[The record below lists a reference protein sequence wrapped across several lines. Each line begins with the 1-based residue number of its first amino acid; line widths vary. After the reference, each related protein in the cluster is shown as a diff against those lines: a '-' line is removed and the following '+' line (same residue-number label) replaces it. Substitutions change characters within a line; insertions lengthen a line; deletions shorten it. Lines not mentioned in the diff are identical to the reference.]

1 MDSNMTY
8 HGNCHCGA
16 YRFEVALPKITEVIA
31 CDCSLCIKKGHLW
44 VVPSPSDFKVT
55 RDDGK
60 LVEYRSRVLHSQFCN
75 ICASPVLGEHLTGP
89 LGGQFA
95 INARMILEIDPFE
108 FEITNVH
115 TDDRREKASPA
126 SSDGPVAVHHGS
138 CHCGKVQ
145 VELLTALEDELNEDN
160 CSACRRT
167 AQVLTYPT
175 KDQARIH
182 GKENTSE
189 YARGNKWTAYAF
201 CATCG
206 VSMFVNNYG
215 PPEGPSFFDRVPAER
230 REFVLSVYRQ
240 NINSLPVQIRS
251 LDTVDI
257 ESLKVLRKNTG
268 TEGYVLDP

>member
-1 MDSNMTY
+1 M
-8 HGNCHCGA
+8 
-16 YRFEVALPKITEVIA
+16 
-31 CDCSLCIKKGHLW
+31 
-44 VVPSPSDFKVT
+44 
-55 RDDGK
+55 
-60 LVEYRSRVLHSQFCN
+60 
-75 ICASPVLGEHLTGP
+75 
-89 LGGQFA
+89 
-95 INARMILEIDPFE
+95 
-108 FEITNVH
+108 
-115 TDDRREKASPA
+115 
-126 SSDGPVAVHHGS
+126 
-138 CHCGKVQ
+138 
-145 VELLTALEDELNEDN
+145 
-160 CSACRRT
+160 
-167 AQVLTYPT
+167 TYPT